1 MRVAAMLLALAL
13 PALAVAQDRP
23 TEEELFGTPTEEK
36 PPAETAPTTSPPH
49 PDPLPP
55 AARGREGD
63 NPAASDSER
72 EQASEPRDPREEEM
86 FGGGDESRPPAA
98 DAAPPPPA
106 PGSDAGRFAEHLQ
119 VGGQLYLR
127 AQVLGQ
133 EDVAPGDWTLTSPNL
148 VDLWADT
155 RPNDRVRGFL
165 LVRGF
170 HDPTGGGTALSRP
183 GDTGEASLGLS
194 GETDVVLDQLWVNFD
209 VGRRVFVTAGKQ
221 HVKWGVGRFWNP
233 TDYLHPV
240 RRDPLAVFDV
250 RTGVTMLKLHAP
262 WESRGWNFYGVALVE
277 DAAGDGP
284 IRRMGGVGGGGR
296 AELVLGPAELGLD
309 ALVQDGNRP
318 RFGVDLS
325 AGVWE
330 LDVYAEAAL
339 RHGTDAFRVRP
350 AATLTGFEAF
360 RPEGFTPSVV
370 AGASWSRNYSD
381 EDAFT
386 VGVEWFH
393 QESGYEDAELYP
405 ALLAAEGAQ
414 SLPAAQRDALGV
426 PTGAFFTPFY
436 LGRQYAGVFFLL
448 PSPGRWND
456 TNVTLSA
463 LGNLS
468 DRSAIAR
475 LDVSVLALTYLR
487 VETFVQGHLGERGGE
502 FRFAGTFA
510 APGLPEPVVV
520 PAPTVDFGVALRVTL

>member
-1 MRVAAMLLALAL
+1 MRLAAVILALAL
-13 PALAVAQDRP
+13 PTFAAAQDRP
-23 TEEELFGTPTEEK
+23 TEEELFGK
-36 PPAETAPTTSPPH
+36 PQEDEQPEPAKPDASSGPDSPPSREERGAGEEGGRAVQPK
-49 PDPLPP
+49 PD
-55 AARGREGD
+55 
-63 NPAASDSER
+63 S
-72 EQASEPRDPREEEM
+72 QEPTDPREDEI
-86 FGGGDESRPPAA
+86 FGGGESRPPAA
-98 DAAPPPPA
+98 EAAPPPPSA
-106 PGSDAGRFAEHLQ
+106 LDAAGFAEHLEL
-119 VGGQLYLR
+119 GGQLYLR
-127 AQVLGQ
+127 AQVFGQ
-133 EDVAPGDWTLTSPNL
+133 EDVAPGDWILTSPNL

-170 HDPTGGGTALSRP
+170 HDPTGGGTATFARP

-209 VGRRVFVTAGKQ
+209 LGRRAFLTAGKQ

-250 RTGVTMLKLHAP
+250 RAGVTMVKLHVP

-277 DAAGDGP
+277 DAAGDEA

-296 AELVLGPAELGLD
+296 AEIVLGPAELGLD

-318 RFGVDLS
+318 RFGVDVS

-339 RHGTDAFRVRP
+339 RNGTDAWRVRP
-350 AATLTGFEAF
+350 AATATGVEAF
-360 RPEGFTPSVV
+360 RPEGFAPSVV
-370 AGASWSRNYSD
+370 GGASWSRRYTD
-381 EDAFT
+381 EDTFT
-386 VGVEWFH
+386 VGVEYFY
-393 QESGYEDAELYP
+393 QDSGYEDAGLYP
-405 ALLAAEGAQ
+405 ALLVAEGAQ
-414 SLPAAQRDALGV
+414 SLPRAEREALGV
-426 PTGAFFTPFY
+426 PTGTFFTPFY
-436 LGRQYAGVFFLL
+436 LGRQYAGLFLVL

-456 TNVTLSA
+456 TSVTLSA

-468 DRSAIAR
+468 DRSAVAR
-475 LDVSVLALTYLR
+475 LDLSVLALTYLR

-502 FRFAGTFA
+502 FRFAGRFE
-510 APGLPEPVVV
+510 APGAEPIVVR
-520 PAPTVDFGVALRVTL
+520 APTVDVGVALRVTL

>member
-1 MRVAAMLLALAL
+1 
-13 PALAVAQDRP
+13 
-23 TEEELFGTPTEEK
+23 
-36 PPAETAPTTSPPH
+36 PPH

-55 AARGREGD
+55 AGGEGEKQ
-63 NPAASDSER
+63 S
-72 EQASEPRDPREEEM
+72 DPREEEM
-86 FGGGDESRPPAA
+86 FGGGSQPPAA
-98 DAAPPPPA
+98 EAAPPA
-106 PGSDAGRFAEHLQ
+106 PKAELGRFAEHLQ

-127 AQVLGQ
+127 AQVLGA
-133 EDVAPGDWTLTSPNL
+133 EDVAPGDWTLSSPNL
-148 VDLWADT
+148 VDVWADT

-170 HDPTGGGTALSRP
+170 HDPTGGGTALLRA
-183 GDTGEASLGLS
+183 GTTNEAALGLS

-209 VGRRVFVTAGKQ
+209 LGRRAFVTAGKQ

-233 TDYLHPV
+233 TDFLHPV
-240 RRDPLAVFDV
+240 RRDPLAPFDV
-250 RTGVTMLKLHAP
+250 RTGVTMLKVHVP
-262 WESRGWNFYGVALVE
+262 WEARGWNLYGVALVE
-277 DAAGDGP
+277 DAAGEGP
-284 IRRMGGVGGGGR
+284 VQRMGGIGGGGR
-296 AELVLGPAELGLD
+296 AELVVGLAELGLD

-325 AGVWE
+325 AGVFE
-330 LDVYAEAAL
+330 LDVYGEAAL
-339 RHGTDAFRVRP
+339 RHGTDAWRVRR
-350 AATLTGFEAF
+350 AATATGFEAF

-386 VGVEWFH
+386 VGLEWFW
-393 QESGYEDAELYP
+393 QDSGYEDEELYP

-414 SLPAAQRDALGV
+414 TLPAQEREALGV
-426 PTGAFFTPFY
+426 PAGAFFTPFY
-436 LGRQYAGVFFLL
+436 LGRQYAGVFLLL
-448 PSPGRWND
+448 PGPGRWND
-456 TNVTLSA
+456 GNVTLSA

-487 VETFVQGHLGERGGE
+487 FETFVQGHLGERGGE

-510 APGLPEPVVV
+510 APGLPQPVAI

>member
-1 MRVAAMLLALAL
+1 MTRVILAAAIALLL
-13 PALAVAQDRP
+13 PAFAAGQDRP
-23 TEEELFGTPTEEK
+23 TEEEMFGKPQDEEAK
-36 PPAETAPTTSPPH
+36 PDASTSPPH
-49 PDPLPP
+49 PDALPP
-55 AARGREGD
+55 QAGGEGD
-63 NPAASDSER
+63 QSSQPT
-72 EQASEPRDPREEEM
+72 DPREEEL
-86 FGGGDESRPPAA
+86 FGDEREPPAA
-98 DAAPPPPA
+98 EAAPA
-106 PGSDAGRFAEHLQ
+106 PAGRFAEHLQ

-127 AQVLGQ
+127 AEVLGL
-133 EDVAPGDWTLTSPNL
+133 ENVAPSEWTLASPNL

-155 RPNDRVRGFL
+155 RPNDRVRGFVL
-165 LVRGF
+165 ARAF
-170 HDPTGGGTALSRP
+170 HDPTGGGTPLSRP

-209 VGRRVFVTAGKQ
+209 VARRVFVTAGKQ

-262 WESRGWNFYGVALVE
+262 WEARGWNLYGVALVE
-277 DAAGDGP
+277 DASGEGP
-284 IRRMGGVGGGGR
+284 VQRMGGIGGGGR
-296 AELVLGPAELGLD
+296 AEVVLGPTELGLD

-318 RFGVDLS
+318 RFGVDVS

-339 RHGTDAFRVRP
+339 RTGTDAWRVRP
-350 AATLTGFEAF
+350 AATPTGFEAF

-386 VGVEWFH
+386 IGVEYFL
-393 QESGYEDAELYP
+393 QDSGYEDADLYP
-405 ALLAAEGAQ
+405 ALIAAQAAQ
-414 SLPAAQRDALGV
+414 SLPAPQRDALGV
-426 PTGAFFTPFY
+426 PAGTYFTPFY
-436 LGRQYAGVFFLL
+436 LGRQYAGLFFVL
-448 PSPGRWND
+448 PAPGRWND
-456 TNVTLSA
+456 TSVTLSV

-475 LDVSVLALTYLR
+475 LDYSVLALTYLR
-487 VETFVQGHLGERGGE
+487 VETFVQSHLGERGGE
-502 FRFAGTFA
+502 FRFAGTFVV
-510 APGLPEPVVV
+510 PGVPEPIVI